1 MSERA
6 RAVSVSFILMAVLLA
21 APLAVAQTTNASIVG
36 IVTDPSGGAVPGA
49 TITVTNAA
57 TKVSRSVTT
66 NEVGAYTVVPL
77 IPGRYEI
84 KASSTGFRTRV
95 QPEVVLETGAVVKVD
110 FQLDIGAITESVE
123 VTGAAPIMQ
132 TQEASVGAVVTTSQL
147 ERMPV
152 NGRNFTRLLLLMPG
166 TSDVPPGQQIGQ
178 AASAVQSTVA
188 GLAMASVNGQRQQ
201 DNDYTID
208 GVDNNVMYK
217 MSVTGA
223 PPMDSIQEFRVATNN
238 SAEYGRNAGANVNV
252 STKSGTRDLHGAVYE
267 YLRNDKFDA
276 NDWFANRQGRGKV
289 PFHQNQ
295 YGIAVG
301 GPVYIP
307 KIVNARESTF
317 WFFNWEGFRYR
328 RGNTLIN
335 STPIAAERTGDFS
348 MIGNRIY
355 DPLTSIQGAGGLVRQ
370 PFAGNKI
377 PQNRINPG
385 MAYIVGLVMPLPNS
399 GTGVSNNL
407 LQTDATRND
416 RDYIVARGD
425 RNIGTKDVIYGRY
438 LRQRVGQTTP
448 SGYAVRFNQIRID
461 VNNVGVGWT
470 HTLSPTT
477 VLEFRYG
484 LNRPN
489 SPNCDVYTQGIT
501 RPAALSKAGVTIF
514 DPNAACGPLPNFS
527 AVGQFNVG
535 SGGGETV
542 IDTDHQFDG
551 KLSKMV
557 GHHSL
562 KMGAGYWLRNMDAT
576 FANPTNGYANFY
588 STLSNSADD
597 SKSGDAFATLLLG
610 YPSAIQRGLGIPFAQ
625 GRQKY
630 TLAYFQ
636 DDWRVSSRLTV
647 NLGAR
652 WDGYDRPHDAE
663 DKLGDILVTRDP
675 QTGKI
680 QGQLMWAA
688 INPLVDPVTGV
699 ANEGPHTYGYGR
711 TLMTSRWF
719 NFAPRVGIAYQ
730 INQKTVFR
738 AGFGMFYNTTF
749 MQELNDL
756 RKMWPYLPQQLWN
769 PNTGVIPDLSI
780 TDAGPSFSSTQALG
794 GWPQDSNNRT
804 PYSQQ
809 WNAFVQR
816 ELMQD
821 MTLEVGYVGSANR
834 DLVGYH
840 EINSAYAPG
849 PGAVDPRRIVQ
860 GFGSMVQGQN
870 IFSAEY
876 NSMQAKLTRRFSHGL
891 QIMTNYT
898 WGKSMDEQSAL
909 GTNYKYQDVHN
920 RRADWSRSFY
930 DIKHVFKIG
939 YVYDLPFGRGRTFGA
954 NWSRAADAVLG
965 GWALEG
971 MAYLQ
976 SGQPVYIRTGVD
988 QANIGGSYERPDVL
1002 RNPNLPVGQRTVDR
1016 WFDTSAFVLPKPYT
1030 FGNSGANIVDAD
1042 GRQGIDL
1049 SIAKKFPVTEKQSVT
1064 FRGEFFNLPNHVNF
1078 ALPGATLTAPASFGT
1093 ITAATAARQIQFAL
1107 RYTF

>member
-1 MSERA
+1 MFDRNTA
-6 RAVSVSFILMAVLLA
+6 LFWCCLAVTLLVG

-36 IVTDPSGGAVPGA
+36 IVTDPSGAAVPNA
-49 TITVTNAA
+49 TVSVKNTGTGVT
-57 TKVSRSVTT
+57 RDVTT
-66 NEVGAYTVVPL
+66 NDAGAYTVAPL
-77 IPGRYEI
+77 IPGNYEV
-84 KASSTGFRTRV
+84 KVGNPGFKTQV
-95 QPEVVLETGAVVKVD
+95 QPNVILQTGAVVKVD
-110 FQLDIGAITESVE
+110 FKLEVGAVSESIE
-123 VTGAAPIMQ
+123 VSASAVLLQ
-132 TQEASVGAVVTTSQL
+132 TQEASVAGVVTTAQL
-147 ERMPV
+147 ERIPV
-152 NGRNFTRLLLLMPG
+152 NGRNFTRLLILMPG

-178 AASAVQSTVA
+178 AASAVQSTAA

-238 SAEYGRNAGANVNV
+238 SAEYGRNAGANVNI
-252 STKSGTRDLHGAVYE
+252 STKSGTRDLHGAAYE
-267 YLRNDKFDA
+267 YLRNNKFDA

-295 YGIAVG
+295 YGIAIG

-317 WFFNWEGFRYR
+317 WFFNWEGYRYR

-348 MIGNRIY
+348 MIANRIY
-355 DPLTSIQGAGGLVRQ
+355 DPLTSTQGTGGLVRQ
-370 PFAGNKI
+370 PFSGNKI
-377 PQNRINPG
+377 PQDRINSG
-385 MAYIVGLVMPLPNS
+385 MAYIVGLVMPQPNS

-407 LQTDATRND
+407 LQTDPTRND

-425 RNIGTKDVIYGRY
+425 RNISNKDIIYGRY

-461 VNNVGVGWT
+461 VNNVGVGWI
-470 HTLSPTT
+470 HTFSPTT
-477 VLEFRYG
+477 VFEFRYG

-489 SPNCDVYTQGIT
+489 SPNCDTYTQGIT
-501 RPAALSKAGVTIF
+501 RADALSKAGITIF
-514 DPNAACGPLPNFS
+514 DPTAACGPLPNFS

-551 KLSKMV
+551 KLSKMI

-562 KMGAGYWLRNMDAT
+562 KFGAGYWLRNMDAT

-588 STLSNSADD
+588 STLTNSAGD

-610 YPSAIQRGLGIPFAQ
+610 YPSAIQRGKGIPFAQ

-630 TLAYFQ
+630 VLAYFQ
-636 DDWRVSSRLTV
+636 DDWRVSSKLTV
-647 NLGAR
+647 NLGVR

-675 QTGKI
+675 STGQVK
-680 QGQLMWAA
+680 GQLMWAG

-699 ANEGPHTYGYGR
+699 ANEEPHTFGYGR
-711 TLMTSRWF
+711 TLMVSRWL
-719 NFAPRVGIAYQ
+719 NFAPRTGIAYQ
-730 INQKTVFR
+730 FDQKTVFR
-738 AGFGMFYNTTF
+738 AGFGIFFNTTF

-780 TDAGPSFSSTQALG
+780 SDAGPSFNSTQALG

-816 ELMQD
+816 ELIQD

-840 EINSAYAPG
+840 EVNNAYAPG
-849 PGAVDPRRIVQ
+849 PGTVDSRRIVQ
-860 GFGSMVQGQN
+860 GFGSMVMGQN

-876 NSMQAKLTRRFSHGL
+876 DAMQVKLAKRFSRGL
-891 QIMTNYT
+891 QIMANYT

-920 RRADWSRSFY
+920 RAADWSRSFY
-930 DIKHVFKIG
+930 DIKHLFKIG
-939 YVYDLPFGRGRTFGA
+939 YVYDMPFGRGRTFGG
-954 NWSRAADAVLG
+954 NWSRAIDAVLG
-965 GWALEG
+965 GWAVEG
-971 MAYLQ
+971 IAQIQ

-988 QANIGGSYERPDVL
+988 QANVGGTYERPDVV

-1016 WFDTSAFVLPKPYT
+1016 WFDTLAFVLPKPYT
-1030 FGNSGANIVDAD
+1030 FGNSGANIVEAD
-1042 GRQGIDL
+1042 GRQVLDL
-1049 SIAKKFPVTEKQSVT
+1049 SIAKKFPITEKQAIT
-1064 FRGEFFNLPNHVNF
+1064 FRGEFFNFPNHVNF

-1093 ITAATAARQIQFAL
+1093 ITAATSARQIQFAL